1 MGTERNSLGTFSE
14 HFGNL
19 NNRNVSLWE
28 YQRSGRE
35 EKNEKSKII
44 GLNGMILLRFV
55 LLQDK

>member
-1 MGTERNSLGTFSE
+1 MGTFSE

-55 LLQDK
+55 LLHDK